1 VIFLVHVIS
10 TRPYDFPIN
19 VRNMRRNDFPHERK
33 EREMPTILSLA
44 AKPLFDISFPTTIL
58 CVCKG
63 RRGRDHMIVG
73 FTT

>member
-1 VIFLVHVIS
+1 
-10 TRPYDFPIN
+10 
-19 VRNMRRNDFPHERK
+19 MRRNDFPHERK